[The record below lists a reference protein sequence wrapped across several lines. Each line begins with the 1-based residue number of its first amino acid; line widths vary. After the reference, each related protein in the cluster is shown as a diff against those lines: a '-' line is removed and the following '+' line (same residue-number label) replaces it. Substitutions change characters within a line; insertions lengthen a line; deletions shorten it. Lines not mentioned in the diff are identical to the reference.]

1 MGAYIIIYGDDIFVL
16 QSVWSDDEYDVS
28 INNKPCDVMG
38 LDAPDDNII
47 LAKFPD
53 YNDKL
58 FDAKK

>member
-38 LDAPDDNII
+38 LDTIYDNII
-47 LAKFPD
+47 SAQFSD
-53 YNDKL
+53 DNE
-58 FDAKK
+58 